1 MQSLSHWTPREVPL
15 SVDFDGQQL
24 VKKSPCLAVLIHTT
38 CTLAQA
44 PSASLAFLVL
54 AMLTN
59 DDLPVTTPG
68 EGHTSEARSQRLQ
81 RKDKI
86 QRSPPGKKIWED
98 RSKSGCWG
106 HSPSGPAGAQRT
118 PRAQELR
125 KAPVSRRKC
134 RSWTNCHPRKALGA
148 STWQL

>member
-1 MQSLSHWTPREVPL
+1 MQSLSHWTTREVLL

-24 VKKSPCLAVLIHTT
+24 VKKSAHLAALIHT
-38 CTLAQA
+38 A

-59 DDLPVTTPG
+59 DDPPVTIPG

-86 QRSPPGKKIWED
+86 QGSPPGRKTWED
-98 RSKSGCWG
+98 GSKSGCWG
-106 HSPSGPAGAQRT
+106 RSPSGPAGAQRT
-118 PRAQELR
+118 PRARGL
-125 KAPVSRRKC
+125 
-134 RSWTNCHPRKALGA
+134 
-148 STWQL
+148 